1 MDVNADII
9 AALCPCCI
17 FQFRIAAQENKL
29 GIEAQDLGALVGR
42 SLGYNIPDS
51 TNYTLESWVPFER
64 MISLMQPE
72 NMTDLMVEL
81 MPQMMAAMPA
91 PLQSMMKMV
100 KYVPGMDA

>member
-1 MDVNADII
+1 MERWLA
-9 AALCPCCI
+9 
-17 FQFRIAAQENKL
+17 
-29 GIEAQDLGALVGR
+29 R
-42 SLGYNIPDS
+42 SLGYDIPDS

-64 MISLMQPE
+64 MIALMQPE

-100 KYVPGMDA
+100 KYVPGMDAIDEAHDANHDAEAHAGRSCPK